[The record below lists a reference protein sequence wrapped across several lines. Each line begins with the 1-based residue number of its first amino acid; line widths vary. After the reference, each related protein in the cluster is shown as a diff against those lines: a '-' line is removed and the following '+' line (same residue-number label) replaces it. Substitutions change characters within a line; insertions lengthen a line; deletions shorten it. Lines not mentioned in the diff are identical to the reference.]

1 MLDKFRARF
10 LTPSL
15 PYEQDKHA
23 PEGRGILAVCAAL
36 VALSIL
42 EILAFAVGGVFSQVA
57 AYLWFALGAFAFSY
71 LCWQYLVAVAAD
83 LRRGALWGLIPL
95 VVAVPFCFWYIDSY
109 AFLNTES
116 LSELHDTYAQMKKA
130 DLAYTSVFW
139 TSYPSRS
146 ITLNLIPTAIFGISP
161 WAYRAGFS
169 FPILFGALFLF
180 AGIRRFHIKERH
192 ASAVASLAATALF
205 SYPMF
210 CEISRF
216 FEMAISSTSYGLWA
230 IGAVFLFAARPTV
243 SSALTA
249 AWTIGLLASSFTSGL
264 ALVVL
269 LWLLLGL
276 WLARAL
282 IRRDKDVAAL
292 VSAILL
298 NSIVVGVAMYL
309 IRPRALRSKQI
320 PFDQMFASFQEA
332 LGYTLSFSKPVFTP
346 AELVVPTVIAALFA
360 LSLRGGLV
368 PLILTGW
375 CFPVIWSAANLH
387 GKIGPQ
393 LPFALYRSLI
403 IIPAIL
409 YVMSR
414 CLLWLLKPLDRKPW
428 IGRCCILAL
437 AVGLYWPLMTTYKTQ
452 PILHPSRAPE
462 GREAVAMEIIN
473 AIPSL
478 GLTPYSDAWI
488 ANRADEKAIENFLPC
503 LQYFLPNWQ
512 RVHNSQPLPLA
523 STDTKKPGLIITL
536 PNDPSIAQEYPGYRK
551 QNRELSVK
559 VSHTQ
564 NVVLAIVAL
573 QPLSGW

>member
-1 MLDKFRARF
+1 
-10 LTPSL
+10 
-15 PYEQDKHA
+15 
-23 PEGRGILAVCAAL
+23 
-36 VALSIL
+36 
-42 EILAFAVGGVFSQVA
+42 
-57 AYLWFALGAFAFSY
+57 
-71 LCWQYLVAVAAD
+71 
-83 LRRGALWGLIPL
+83 
-95 VVAVPFCFWYIDSY
+95 
-109 AFLNTES
+109 
-116 LSELHDTYAQMKKA
+116 MKKA

-139 TSYPSRS
+139 TS

-161 WAYRAGFS
+161 WSYRAGFS

-180 AGIRRFHIKERH
+180 AGIRRFHAKERH

-230 IGAVFLFAARPTV
+230 IGAMFLFAARPTV

-264 ALVVL
+264 ALVAL

-282 IRRDKDVAAL
+282 IRRDSNIAAL
-292 VSAILL
+292 LSAILL
-298 NSIVVGVAMYL
+298 NSVVVGVAMYL

-320 PFDQMFASFQEA
+320 EFGQMLASFQEA
-332 LGYTLSFSKPVFTP
+332 LSYTLSFSRPVFTP
-346 AELVVPTVIAALFA
+346 VDLVIPTAIAAIFA

-368 PLILTGW
+368 PFILTGW

-393 LPFALYRSLI
+393 LPFALYRALI

-428 IGRCCILAL
+428 IGCCCVLVL
-437 AVGLYWPLMTTYKTQ
+437 AVGLYWPLAATYKTQ
-452 PILHPSRAPE
+452 PILHPTRAPE
-462 GREAVAMEIIN
+462 GREVIAMEVIK
-473 AIPSL
+473 AIPAL
-478 GLTPYSDAWI
+478 GLNPYSDAWI
-488 ANRADEKAIENFLPC
+488 ANRADEKVIENFLPC

-512 RVHNSQPLPLA
+512 RVHNSQPLPLTP
-523 STDTKKPGLIITL
+523 TDAKKPGIIVTL
-536 PNDPSIAQEYPGYRK
+536 PNDPAATQEYAGYRK
-551 QNRELSVK
+551 QVSELSLK
-559 VSHTQ
+559 LSYTQ
-564 NVVLAIVAL
+564 NVVLAFVAL
-573 QPLSGW
+573 TPQ